1 MPSAMLIKLYD
12 LNFPLLLAKY
22 KAMMDKENIR
32 IFRPIAP
39 NKIMLEEWVMKEFG
53 KEWASEFSVSISAK
67 PATSYIAVQDNKP
80 VGFAS
85 YDCVAKDMFGPT
97 GVLEQY
103 RGKGIGAALLIN
115 VLHAM
120 YMDGYV
126 YTVIG
131 STGPVEFYAKVAGA
145 IIIEENSSGNY
156 SNFIK

>member
-1 MPSAMLIKLYD
+1 MPSSMLIKLYD
-12 LNFPLLLAKY
+12 MDFPALLSKY
-22 KAMMDKENIR
+22 KDMMDKENIR
-32 IFRPIAP
+32 MFRPSAP
-39 NKIMLEEWVMKEFG
+39 NKFMLEEWVTKNFG
-53 KEWASEFSVSISAK
+53 EAWASEFSISISSNL
-67 PATSYIAVQDNKP
+67 ATSYIAVHDNKP
-80 VGFAS
+80 VGFAC
-85 YDCVAKDMFGPT
+85 YDCIAKDMFGPT

-131 STGPVEFYAKVAGA
+131 STGPVEFYTKVAGA

-156 SNFIK
+156 NNVIN